1 MIIAGGILA
10 VFGGIL
16 ILQSGVGTRSFL
28 LIVVSISEQRFG
40 GSFPGVAKSLI
51 NLVIITLSSLISV
64 GGLLAILGGAL
75 VLLNHR
81 FSGKILIALGGGM
94 GFIGIAISLAYDV
107 FTEGLSAIVLHV
119 PYWIGVLIASI
130 GRSLS

>member
-10 VFGGIL
+10 IIGGIL

-28 LIVVSISEQRFG
+28 LTVVSISEQRFG
-40 GSFPGVAKSLI
+40 GSLPGVAKSLI
-51 NLVIITLSSLISV
+51 NLVILALSSLISL

-75 VLLNHR
+75 VLLKHR
-81 FSGKILIALGGGM
+81 FSGKIFIALGGGM
-94 GFIGIAISLAYDV
+94 GFIGIGISLAYDV
-107 FTEGLSAIVLHV
+107 FTEGLSGIVLHV